1 MNHLTKLS
9 DRLCGR
15 IFIPLLFICI
25 AALSPKSVFG
35 QWELV
40 RAPSGSNHLAVLT
53 MDTFSGQT
61 AQIFFEFYPDNNCD
75 ASLSFLI
82 RDSSPLGQRLSVR
95 PERGKGVA
103 VFSAGKAQ
111 AFVPPAIVRY
121 ANGVEYFCE
130 AAGCDKVMFAIAR
143 GESPIRVEI
152 NRGAIRRGSVYEF
165 PKANNASLISEGV
178 RRCMQEG
185 K

>member
-1 MNHLTKLS
+1 M
-9 DRLCGR
+9 
-15 IFIPLLFICI
+15 
-25 AALSPKSVFG
+25 
-35 QWELV
+35 
-40 RAPSGSNHLAVLT
+40 AVLT

-82 RDSSPLGQRLSVR
+82 RDGSPLGLGQRLSVR
-95 PERGKGVA
+95 PERDKGVA

-111 AFVPPAIVRY
+111 AYLSPTIIRY
-121 ANGVEYFCE
+121 TNGVEYFCE

-152 NRGAIRRGSVYEF
+152 NRGVIRRGSVYEF
-165 PKANNASLISEGV
+165 PTANNASLIAEGV